1 MEDVFLSIS
10 HCLPSAFVWCAQCLW
25 PQDALTHVT
34 TLASMMIRRCT
45 TRRTHL
51 AHLRLSYEILR
62 RQFVKWRQRVLYQV
76 VSRIYEFDE
85 P

>member
-1 MEDVFLSIS
+1 MEDVFCLSTLALLAI
-10 HCLPSAFVWCAQCLW
+10 CFRLVRAVFVASRRV
-25 PQDALTHVT
+25 DT
-34 TLASMMIRRCT
+34 TLTSMMIRRCT

-51 AHLRLSYEILR
+51 AHLRLSKEILR
-62 RQFVKWRQRVLYQV
+62 RQFVKWRQQVLYQA

>member
-1 MEDVFLSIS
+1 MKRSCGNAVGLVAVFVASRR
-10 HCLPSAFVWCAQCLW
+10 V
-25 PQDALTHVT
+25 DT
-34 TLASMMIRRCT
+34 TLTSMMIRRYT

-62 RQFVKWRQRVLYQV
+62 RQFVKWRQQVLYQV